1 MDWELVNNQNKK
13 KTKNKKK
20 HYKNMLEY
28 EIERT
33 IYENKKQKEVY
44 NYRREIC

>member
-20 HYKNMLEY
+20 HYRNMLEY